1 MPVRV
6 TEVLQEQIKQSE
18 IRSVLR
24 GLVRLMAC
32 TGEEKKVE
40 CIEILYALVK
50 GVHLRTRYRQIAAL
64 MGVLIVDE

>member
-1 MPVRV
+1 MAP
-6 TEVLQEQIKQSE
+6 TEQERRE
-18 IRSVLR
+18 GDDVLR